1 MRKLYRCI
9 SFLLIL
15 LLCFLTTQVRLG
27 FRDDLGSQQVFREY
41 YALPSHTVDVVCI
54 GTSAVQRGW
63 ISPIA
68 YKRHGI
74 ASYSLATASQ
84 PFCLAKHIMK
94 EAIRTQ
100 KPKVFVID
108 LRGAMKNPGDM
119 HDSFIRRVTDNMSDS
134 LVRWTA
140 INEALSYIG
149 PDNEEID
156 VDDISYYIKLAKYHE
171 LYNPAKIPKEVGVV
185 YYSGFAYY
193 EPTYYMIKPQRDVG
207 PQEKSMKID
216 KECKNILNDL
226 LDYCDTIDSK
236 VVFTLMP
243 FAGSRK
249 QLRKLNTVA
258 SIVEKRGY
266 DCINFMD
273 YEHRVGQGMD
283 YSKIFYNR
291 NHTNYYGSK
300 KITTYICRYLRKN
313 YNLPN
318 RKLDI
323 RNGAWDESSKAFSSV
338 TKEKRREMYNKIKRR
353 EKRK

>member
-1 MRKLYRCI
+1 MKKFYRCI

-15 LLCFLTTQVRLG
+15 FLCFLTTQIRLG
-27 FRDDLGSQQVFREY
+27 YRDDLSTQQVFREY
-41 YALPSHTVDVVCI
+41 YALPSHTVDVVCT

-68 YKRHGI
+68 YKRHAI

-84 PFCLAKHIMK
+84 PFCLTKHVMK

-100 KPKVFVID
+100 KPRVFVID
-108 LRGAMKNPGDM
+108 LRGAIKNPGNM
-119 HDSFIRRVTDNMSDS
+119 RDSFIRRVTDNMSDS

-140 INEALSYIG
+140 IKETLSYIS
-149 PDNEEID
+149 PDNDNVD

-171 LYNPAKIPKEVGVV
+171 LYNPAKVPMEVGVK
-185 YYSGFAYY
+185 YFSGFAYY
-193 EPTYYMIKPQRDVG
+193 EPTYYMVKPQKDVG
-207 PQEKSMKID
+207 VQRAKRKID
-216 KECKNILNDL
+216 KDCQNVLNDL

-243 FAGSRK
+243 FSGTRK
-249 QLRKLNTVA
+249 QIRKLNSVVKT
-258 SIVEKRGY
+258 VEKRGY
-266 DCINFMD
+266 ECINFMD
-273 YEHRVGQGMD
+273 EEHRNTLELD
-283 YSKIFYNR
+283 YDKIFYNS